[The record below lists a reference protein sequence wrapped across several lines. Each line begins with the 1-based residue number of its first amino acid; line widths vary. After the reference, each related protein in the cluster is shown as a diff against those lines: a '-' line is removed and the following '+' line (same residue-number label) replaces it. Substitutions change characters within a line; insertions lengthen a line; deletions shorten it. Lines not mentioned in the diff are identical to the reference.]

1 MCFGKKK
8 KVLWHCVRS
17 FVHMSQLTPLAG
29 SVYENFE
36 LCRSINPSAPGCNN
50 LRRKAPV
57 IFTVVEN
64 LFRANI
70 LLEFTTKLNLC
81 LVESHHLLQR
91 FFWIHWRTKMFGCS
105 LCLRAICK
113 NTFLFPYKNLH
124 FFSTNKSFHSGHS
137 PYSFPKCNFTLLT

>member
-1 MCFGKKK
+1 
-8 KVLWHCVRS
+8 
-17 FVHMSQLTPLAG
+17 MSQLTPLAG

-36 LCRSINPSAPGCNN
+36 LCRSINPRAPGCNN

-70 LLEFTTKLNLC
+70 LLEFTTKFNLC

-91 FFWIHWRTKMFGCS
+91 FSGFTGEPRCLDVRYVSRLFAKILFFFLTKIYIFFPLTNLSIQGIHLIPFQN
-105 LCLRAICK
+105 AI
-113 NTFLFPYKNLH
+113 
-124 FFSTNKSFHSGHS
+124 
-137 PYSFPKCNFTLLT
+137 LL